1 MRETTHGAAGR
12 PSRLPLFPLKTVLFP
27 GGRLAL
33 RIFEQRYVAMAKVC
47 LTDETPFGVCVITR
61 GEEVAAPEAL
71 RAAPDIADIGTLAF
85 IRAWDMPQLG
95 ILNVTT
101 EGGARFRVASHV
113 VETDG
118 LVVADVVPIAAE
130 PPVAIDDVHRPL
142 VELLEILATR
152 VGPRHFPDTR
162 AMDDASWVGYR
173 LAELLPL
180 SLAVK
185 QDMLAMNDAAARLDG
200 LQRFIAERG
209 LPRP

>member
-1 MRETTHGAAGR
+1 MRETTQGAAER
-12 PSRLPLFPLKTVLFP
+12 VSRLPLFPLKTALFP

-61 GEEVAAPEAL
+61 GEEVAAPEML
-71 RAAPDIADIGTLAF
+71 RAAPEIADIGTLAF

-101 EGGARFRVASHV
+101 EGGTRFRITSHA
-113 VETDG
+113 VENDG

-130 PPVAIDDVHRPL
+130 PPVAIDDAHRPL
-142 VELLEILATR
+142 VDLLEILAAR
-152 VGPRHFPDTR
+152 VGPLHFPDTR
-162 AMDDASWVGYR
+162 AIDDASWVGYR

-180 SLAVK
+180 PLAVK

-200 LQRFIAERG
+200 LQRFITERG
-209 LPRP
+209 LLRP